1 MSHSLPNKIQK
12 KKCRIWFVMCVC
24 IISIKFSSWEYR
36 PSFYKYNFKE
46 LRTRPDN
53 PLSILKTLVYYF
65 LLSRSSL
72 RSFHVQRSLLL
83 SIISVALQKIDSF
96 GGSVLQRNLIFL
108 HLTRCAYVHSRVV
121 LVSHSK
127 VEYDLQTDGLEMRNV
142 ETVSDSKDWHA
153 KSALS

>member
-96 GGSVLQRNLIFL
+96 GGSVLQRDLILL
-108 HLTRCAYVHSRVV
+108 HLTRCGKICNAYVHWRVA
-121 LVSHSK
+121 LVS
-127 VEYDLQTDGLEMRNV
+127 
-142 ETVSDSKDWHA
+142 TVKWSTTFRPTVWKCVML
-153 KSALS
+153 KQ